1 MRTLEKTSL
10 IDLINR
16 INQIS
21 VERMNLDLE
30 YNDIVDELKKRMPGL
45 KDDPNLEKIK
55 IKEKTHGKRFWN

>member
-1 MRTLEKTSL
+1 MKDLKHTSL

-21 VERMNLDLE
+21 VEKMNLDLE
-30 YNDIVDELKKRMPGL
+30 YNSIVEELYVRFPDL

-55 IKEKTHGKRFWN
+55 IKEKTNGHK

>member
-1 MRTLEKTSL
+1 MKDLKHTSL

-21 VERMNLDLE
+21 VEKLNLDLE
-30 YNDIVDELKKRMPGL
+30 YNSIIEELYVRFPDL

-55 IKEKTHGKRFWN
+55 IKEKTNGHK

>member
-1 MRTLEKTSL
+1 MKNLETTSL

-21 VERMNLDLE
+21 VEKLQLDLE
-30 YNDIVDELKKRMPGL
+30 YNNIIDELYRRFPNL

-55 IKEKTHGKRFWN
+55 IKEKVRGK

>member
-1 MRTLEKTSL
+1 MKDLKHTSL

-21 VERMNLDLE
+21 VEKMNLDLE
-30 YNDIVDELKKRMPGL
+30 YNSIIEELYERFPDL

-55 IKEKTHGKRFWN
+55 IKEKTNGHK

>member
-1 MRTLEKTSL
+1 MKNLKTTSL

-30 YNDIVDELKKRMPGL
+30 YNNIVEELYDRFPDL
-45 KDDPNLEKIK
+45 KHDPNLEKIK
-55 IKEKTHGKRFWN
+55 IKEKVRGK

>member
-1 MRTLEKTSL
+1 MKNLETTSL

-21 VERMNLDLE
+21 VEKLQLDLE
-30 YNDIVDELKKRMPGL
+30 YNNIIDELYRRFPNL

-55 IKEKTHGKRFWN
+55 IKEKVHGK